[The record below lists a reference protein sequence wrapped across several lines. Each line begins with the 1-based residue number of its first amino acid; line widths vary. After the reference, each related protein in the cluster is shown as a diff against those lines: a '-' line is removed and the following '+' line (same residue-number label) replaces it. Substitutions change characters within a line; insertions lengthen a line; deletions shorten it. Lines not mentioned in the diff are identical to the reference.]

1 VQARRWDTLVD
12 ALNEGRGDAAIA
24 SLALTEAARRT
35 ADFTAPYYKTPAR
48 FVARKGSP
56 LSDVSPE
63 ALAGKSVGVEKGTA
77 HEAYLRA
84 FFAGADVRP
93 YDNPTSLRS
102 ALRSGAIDALFGD
115 GVTLALWLNG
125 TDAEDCCV
133 FKGGPFT
140 ESRFFGD
147 GVGIAVKK
155 NNLVLRR
162 ALDDAL
168 AQLAARG
175 VYADLYLK
183 YFPIGFY

>member
-1 VQARRWDTLVD
+1 MTAMQTNAFASSAPRPETWRQLNDLPDDSLVERARGHDLAAFE
-12 ALNEGRGDAAIA
+12 ALMRRHNRRLFRVTRGVLRDSDAAQDA
-24 SLALTEAARRT
+24 
-35 ADFTAPYYKTPAR
+35 
-48 FVARKGSP
+48 VQ
-56 LSDVSPE
+56 
-63 ALAGKSVGVEKGTA
+63 
-77 HEAYLRA
+77 EAYLRA
-84 FFAGADVRP
+84 FFPRSEIRP

-102 ALRSGAIDALFGD
+102 ALRSGAVDALFGD

-125 TDAEDCCV
+125 TDAEDCCS
-133 FKGGPFT
+133 FKGGPYT
-140 ESRFFGD
+140 ESHFFGD

-155 NNLVLRR
+155 NNVGLRR